1 MNLDHLKRLGLSATI
16 GLFIGILA
24 VVYIGPETTSGA
36 ALLIGLCVLVTT
48 IVGQLVAMLGH
59 LVRPAAKRRHRTPSH
74 ARLSPASKA
83 LHTSDAQPP
92 RSAEKARGERHR
104 NAPSKAHLGHP
115 RRT

>member
-36 ALLIGLCVLVTT
+36 ALLIALCVLVTT

-74 ARLSPASKA
+74 AKNRVSKA
-83 LHTSDAQPP
+83 LHTSDAQPL